1 MKSKQFLSNN
11 HIHFGIIPDDWK
23 WKTIDEIKGNGK
35 SLVSGPFGSNIG
47 KRFFRPTGVPV
58 IRGNNLKH
66 DKFIDS
72 GFVFVDD
79 EKAEELKNC
88 VALQDDVIF
97 TAAGTIGQVGI
108 IPKNGKYTKY
118 IISNKQ
124 LRLRLD
130 TAIVNPLFAFYW
142 FSSKKMQEYLIILNV
157 GSALPLLTLR
167 ELKSVPIPIP
177 SLTIQNRIA
186 IILNNFYEKIENL
199 QNQNHIL
206 EQTAQIIFKSWF
218 VDFDGVT
225 EFDDS
230 ELGKI
235 PKKWRVTKLGEH
247 TTIKGRIGWKGLT
260 QSEYAD
266 IGYHLVTGRQIVNET
281 VDWES
286 CPRVSEERYLESPE
300 IMLKKNDILMSK
312 DGTIGRLSFIHE
324 LFFQASVGTGIFVIR
339 SNSDYIDQYFLLAFF
354 KSNIFKEI
362 VKSRTEGSVIPHLYQ
377 RDIKDF
383 NLALAPKPLI
393 QKFSKIYE
401 RITQLQ
407 FSNSSQIEKLTKT
420 RDALLPK
427 LMSGEIRV

>member
-1 MKSKQFLSNN
+1 MTAKQ
-11 HIHFGIIPDDWK
+11 
-23 WKTIDEIKGNGK
+23 
-35 SLVSGPFGSNIG
+35 VSEFKETEIG
-47 KRFFRPTGVPV
+47 KIPV
-58 IRGNNLKH
+58 DWEVKKLGDVFELSQGLQISSKKRISENKEGYLPLLKIRDLLTN
-66 DKFIDS
+66 KFS
-72 GFVFVDD
+72 EFVS
-79 EKAEELKNC
+79 L
-88 VALQDDVIF
+88 DDVPLVYIASKEDIIY
-97 TAAGTIGQVGI
+97 TRTGQVGLVYTNVEGCVHNNCFKI
-108 IPKNGKYTKY
+108 HYGDFDKMFVYYTLNQRRVFEYANAVAGGSVQKDLTHPAFKSCLITYPKNKQEQIRIG
-118 IISNKQ
+118 IFISN
-124 LRLRLD
+124 LD
-130 TAIVNPLFAFYW
+130 
-142 FSSKKMQEYLIILNV
+142 SK
-157 GSALPLLTLR
+157 
-167 ELKSVPIPIP
+167 
-177 SLTIQNRIA
+177 IQ
-186 IILNNFYEKIENL
+186 NL
-199 QNQNHIL
+199 QNQNDTL
-206 EQTAQIIFKSWF
+206 EQMTQEIFQSWF

-225 EFDDS
+225 EWDDS

>member
-1 MKSKQFLSNN
+1 MTAKQ
-11 HIHFGIIPDDWK
+11 
-23 WKTIDEIKGNGK
+23 
-35 SLVSGPFGSNIG
+35 VSEFKETEIG
-47 KRFFRPTGVPV
+47 KIPV
-58 IRGNNLKH
+58 DWEVKKLGDVFELSQGLQISSKKRISENKEGYLPLLKIRDLLTN
-66 DKFIDS
+66 KFS
-72 GFVFVDD
+72 EFVS
-79 EKAEELKNC
+79 L
-88 VALQDDVIF
+88 DDVPLVYIASKEDIIY
-97 TAAGTIGQVGI
+97 TRTGQVGLVYTNVEGCVHNNCFKI
-108 IPKNGKYTKY
+108 HYGDFDKMFVYYTLNQRRVFEYANAVAGGSVQKDLTHPAFKSCLITYPKNKQEQIRIG
-118 IISNKQ
+118 IFISN
-124 LRLRLD
+124 LD
-130 TAIVNPLFAFYW
+130 
-142 FSSKKMQEYLIILNV
+142 SK
-157 GSALPLLTLR
+157 
-167 ELKSVPIPIP
+167 
-177 SLTIQNRIA
+177 IQ
-186 IILNNFYEKIENL
+186 NL
-199 QNQNHIL
+199 QNQNDTL
-206 EQTAQIIFKSWF
+206 EQMTQEIFQSWF

-225 EFDDS
+225 EWDDS

-420 RDALLPK
+420 RDVLLPK

>member
-1 MKSKQFLSNN
+1 MAERYNAYPKYKNSR
-11 HIHFGIIPDDWK
+11 
-23 WKTIDEIKGNGK
+23 
-35 SLVSGPFGSNIG
+35 V
-47 KRFFRPTGVPV
+47 
-58 IRGNNLKH
+58 
-66 DKFIDS
+66 KFIGYTPKDWEVKKLGDVFELS
-72 GFVFVDD
+72 QGLQISSKKRISENKEGYLPLLKIRDLLTNKFSEFVS
-79 EKAEELKNC
+79 L
-88 VALQDDVIF
+88 DDVPLVYIASKEDIIY
-97 TAAGTIGQVGI
+97 TRTGQVGLVYTNVEGCVHNNCFKI
-108 IPKNGKYTKY
+108 HYGDFDKMFVYYTLNQRRVFEYANAVAGGSVQKDLTHPAFKSCLITYPKNKQEQIRIG
-118 IISNKQ
+118 IFISN
-124 LRLRLD
+124 LD
-130 TAIVNPLFAFYW
+130 
-142 FSSKKMQEYLIILNV
+142 SK
-157 GSALPLLTLR
+157 
-167 ELKSVPIPIP
+167 
-177 SLTIQNRIA
+177 IQ
-186 IILNNFYEKIENL
+186 NL
-199 QNQNHIL
+199 QNQNDTL
-206 EQTAQIIFKSWF
+206 EQMTQEIFQSWF

-225 EFDDS
+225 EWDDS

-354 KSNIFKEI
+354 KSNIFMEI

>member
-1 MKSKQFLSNN
+1 MKSKPVQEY
-11 HIHFGIIPDDWK
+11 K
-23 WKTIDEIKGNGK
+23 ETE
-35 SLVSGPFGSNIG
+35 IG
-47 KRFFRPTGVPV
+47 KIPV
-58 IRGNNLKH
+58 DWEVKKLGDVFELSQGLQISSKKRISENKEGYLPLLKIRDLLTN
-66 DKFIDS
+66 KFS
-72 GFVFVDD
+72 EFVS
-79 EKAEELKNC
+79 L
-88 VALQDDVIF
+88 DDVPLVYIASKEDIIY
-97 TAAGTIGQVGI
+97 TRTGQVGLVYTNVEGCVHNNCFKI
-108 IPKNGKYTKY
+108 HYGDFDKMFVYYTLNQRRVFEYANAVAGGSVQKDLTHPAFKSCLITYPKNKQEQIRIG
-118 IISNKQ
+118 IFISN
-124 LRLRLD
+124 LD
-130 TAIVNPLFAFYW
+130 
-142 FSSKKMQEYLIILNV
+142 SK
-157 GSALPLLTLR
+157 
-167 ELKSVPIPIP
+167 
-177 SLTIQNRIA
+177 IQ
-186 IILNNFYEKIENL
+186 NL
-199 QNQNHIL
+199 QNQNDTL
-206 EQTAQIIFKSWF
+206 EQMTQEIFQSWF

-225 EFDDS
+225 EWDDS

>member
-1 MKSKQFLSNN
+1 LTAKQ
-11 HIHFGIIPDDWK
+11 
-23 WKTIDEIKGNGK
+23 
-35 SLVSGPFGSNIG
+35 VSEFKETEIG
-47 KRFFRPTGVPV
+47 KIPV
-58 IRGNNLKH
+58 DWEVKKLGDVFELSQGLQISSKKRISENKEGYLPLLKIRDLLTN
-66 DKFIDS
+66 KFS
-72 GFVFVDD
+72 EFVS
-79 EKAEELKNC
+79 L
-88 VALQDDVIF
+88 DDVPLVYIASKEDIIY
-97 TAAGTIGQVGI
+97 TRTGQVGLVYTNVEGCVHNNCFKI
-108 IPKNGKYTKY
+108 HYGDFDKMFVYYTLNQRRVFEYANAVAGGSVQKDLTHPAFKSCLITYPKNKQEQIRIG
-118 IISNKQ
+118 IFISN
-124 LRLRLD
+124 LD
-130 TAIVNPLFAFYW
+130 
-142 FSSKKMQEYLIILNV
+142 SK
-157 GSALPLLTLR
+157 
-167 ELKSVPIPIP
+167 
-177 SLTIQNRIA
+177 IQ
-186 IILNNFYEKIENL
+186 NL
-199 QNQNHIL
+199 QNQNDTL
-206 EQTAQIIFKSWF
+206 EQMTQEIFQSWF

-225 EFDDS
+225 EWDDS